1 MDFATWT
8 KIALICILGAMS
20 PGPSLAI
27 IIRNTT
33 AGGQRQGVMAAVGH
47 GIGVG
52 VYALAAVTGLV
63 FLLKAEPAL
72 INIVNW
78 AGAGFLAWVGFQLTG
93 IIPQKCKVKDKNRE
107 TQNSRGFIEG
117 FTVAFLNP
125 KIAAFFVAVFS
136 QFVHPDLIWF
146 DRAIMVLTAATI
158 DGAWYVIVA
167 LAVTVSG
174 LVDWL
179 RRKEVFANRIIGSL
193 LLIASIGLILR
204 AIHAAN

>member
-72 INIVNW
+72 INIINW

>member
-33 AGGQRQGVMAAVGH
+33 GGGQRQGVMAAVGH

-72 INIVNW
+72 INIINW

>member
-47 GIGVG
+47 AIGVG

-72 INIVNW
+72 INIINW

-167 LAVTVSG
+167 LTVTVSG

>member
-1 MDFATWT
+1 VDFATWT